1 MSAEL
6 PPSLAAAL
14 RPALPA
20 LSDAIIAAIGEEVPA
35 YARPLGGPFGRALRV
50 GVRTALARFV
60 DGIEDPSSEDP
71 DARRLYVELGRAE
84 FRAGRS
90 LDALLSA
97 YRLGARL
104 AWERFVAAGEA
115 AGHEPATLYDL
126 ASAIFSYIDGISAD
140 SVEGYAQERAETE
153 GERQRRR
160 RALARLLARADV
172 AIEEVHDLARLAD
185 WPRPATVAALVVGGR
200 PAAGNGNGGGGGRD
214 GGASAGVR
222 DGGAGGAGAAAGG
235 NGADGAAG
243 ESPDADRLA
252 SRLGGDAIAAAEG
265 QTTVAW
271 VPDPEA
277 PGRRA
282 QLEAALE
289 GTLAALGPAVAL
301 ARAAHSLARA
311 RAAHALVLEGRLPDE
326 PIVAAD
332 DHLAALLLHGGD
344 STLAAD
350 LAARMLAP
358 LAELRPKAA
367 TRLRETLRAWLDQ
380 PGQVQAVAE
389 RLHVHPQTVRYR
401 VAQLR
406 ELFGDRLDDPD
417 ARFEI
422 ALALRS
428 EPEAA
433 RPDAG

>member
-1 MSAEL
+1 MSVEL
-6 PPSLAAAL
+6 PRSLAAAL
-14 RPALPA
+14 RPALPE

-35 YARPLGGPFGRALRV
+35 YARPLEGPFGRALRV

-60 DGIEDPSSEDP
+60 DGIEDPSNEDP

-84 FRAGRS
+84 FRGGRS

-115 AGHEPATLYDL
+115 AGHEPATLYHL

-140 SVEGYAQERAETE
+140 SVEGYAEERAETE

-172 AIEEVHDLARLAD
+172 AIEEIHDLARLAG
-185 WPRPATVAALVVGGR
+185 WPRPATVAALVVGG
-200 PAAGNGNGGGGGRD
+200 PAANGGGGD
-214 GGASAGVR
+214 GDDA
-222 DGGAGGAGAAAGG
+222 
-235 NGADGAAG
+235 NGDANGQDAG

-265 QTTVAW
+265 PSTVAW
-271 VPDPEA
+271 IPDPEA

-282 QLEAALE
+282 QLEAALD
-289 GTLAALGPAVAL
+289 GTPGALGPSVAL
-301 ARAAHSLARA
+301 GRAAHSLARA
-311 RAAHALVLEGRLPDE
+311 RAAHALMLEGRLPGE

-332 DHLAALLLHGGD
+332 DHLAELLLHGGD
-344 STLAAD
+344 TTLGAD
-350 LAARMLAP
+350 LATRALAP

-367 TRLRETLRAWLDQ
+367 TRLRETLRAWLDH

-406 ELFGDRLDDPD
+406 ELFGDQLDDPD
-417 ARFEI
+417 ARFEL

-428 EPEAA
+428 EPA
-433 RPDAG
+433 

>member
-1 MSAEL
+1 MSPDL

-14 RPALPA
+14 RPVLPE
-20 LSDAIIAAIGEEVPA
+20 LTDAIIAAIGTEVPA
-35 YARPLGGPFGRALRV
+35 YARRLEGAFGRALRV

-60 DGIEDPSSEDP
+60 DGIQDPAGEDP

-84 FRAGRS
+84 FRGGRS

-97 YRLGARL
+97 YRIGARL

-115 AGHEPATLYDL
+115 AGHEPATLYRL

-140 SVEGYAQERAETE
+140 SVEGFTQERAETE

-160 RALARLLARADV
+160 RALARLLARDDV
-172 AIEEVHDLARLAD
+172 SIEEIHDLARLAA
-185 WPRPATVAALVVGGR
+185 WPRPAALAALVLGGL
-200 PAAGNGNGGGGGRD
+200 AGDGNGNG
-214 GGASAGVR
+214 
-222 DGGAGGAGAAAGG
+222 
-235 NGADGAAG
+235 
-243 ESPDADRLA
+243 ESLEADRLA
-252 SRLGGDAIAAAEG
+252 SRLGGDAIAEVEG
-265 QTTVAW
+265 TIAVAW
-271 VPDPEA
+271 LPDPEA

-282 QLEAALE
+282 QLAAALD
-289 GTLAALGPAVAL
+289 GTPAALGPAVPL

-311 RAAHALVLEGRLPDE
+311 RAAHALMLEGRLPGE

-332 DHLAALLLHGGD
+332 DHLAELILHGGD
-344 STLAAD
+344 TSLAAD
-350 LAARMLAP
+350 LSARVLAP
-358 LAELRPKAA
+358 LSELRPKAA
-367 TRLRETLRAWLDQ
+367 VRLRETLRAWLDH

-406 ELFGDRLDDPD
+406 ELFGDQLDDPD
-417 ARFEI
+417 ARFEL

-428 EPEAA
+428 E
-433 RPDAG
+433 RR

>member
-6 PPSLAAAL
+6 PPTLAAAL
-14 RPALPA
+14 RPALPE
-20 LSDAIIAAIGEEVPA
+20 LTDAIIAAIGEEVPA
-35 YARPLGGPFGRALRV
+35 YARPLEGPFGRALRV

-60 DGIEDPSSEDP
+60 DGIEDPASEDP

-84 FRAGRS
+84 FRGGRS

-115 AGHEPATLYDL
+115 AGHEPATLYRL

-140 SVEGYAQERAETE
+140 SVEGFAQERAETE

-160 RALARLLARADV
+160 RALARLLARDDIGV
-172 AIEEVHDLARLAD
+172 EEVHDLARLAS
-185 WPRPATVAALVVGGR
+185 WPRPTTVAALVVGG
-200 PAAGNGNGGGGGRD
+200 PPTGSNGGD
-214 GGASAGVR
+214 
-222 DGGAGGAGAAAGG
+222 D
-235 NGADGAAG
+235 D
-243 ESPDADRLA
+243 EPLEADRLA
-252 SRLGGDAIAAAEG
+252 SRLGGDAIAAVDGA
-265 QTTVAW
+265 TAVAW
-271 VPDPEA
+271 LPDPEA

-282 QLEAALE
+282 QLAAALD
-289 GTLAALGPAVAL
+289 GTPAALGPTVAL
-301 ARAAHSLARA
+301 PRAAHSLARA
-311 RAAHALVLEGRLPDE
+311 RAAHALMLEGRLPDE

-332 DHLAALLLHGGD
+332 DHLAELLLHGGD
-344 STLAAD
+344 TTLAAD
-350 LAARMLAP
+350 LAARVLAP
-358 LAELRPKAA
+358 LTELRPKAA
-367 TRLRETLRAWLDQ
+367 VRLRETLRAWLDH

-406 ELFGDRLDDPD
+406 ELFGESLDDPD
-417 ARFEI
+417 ARFEL

-428 EPEAA
+428 EP
-433 RPDAG
+433 